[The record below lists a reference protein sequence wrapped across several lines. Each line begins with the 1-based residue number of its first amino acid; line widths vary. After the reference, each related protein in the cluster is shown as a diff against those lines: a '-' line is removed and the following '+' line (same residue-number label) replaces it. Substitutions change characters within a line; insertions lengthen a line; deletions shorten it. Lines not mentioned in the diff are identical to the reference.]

1 MISDGQGQGNEG
13 MRYSLPSRD
22 LIADCIELILEV
34 KQQALKDAESGPGPQ
49 SLKSLLD
56 TFDKCSVAEKNQII
70 MLFNKYLDD
79 NKKAGDLWKTI
90 QYLV

>member
-1 MISDGQGQGNEG
+1 MEDQAEREKEIDELQQKDIGSYMN
-13 MRYSLPSRD
+13 
-22 LIADCIELILEV
+22 ELILEV

-79 NKKAGDLWKTI
+79 NKKAGDLWKTV